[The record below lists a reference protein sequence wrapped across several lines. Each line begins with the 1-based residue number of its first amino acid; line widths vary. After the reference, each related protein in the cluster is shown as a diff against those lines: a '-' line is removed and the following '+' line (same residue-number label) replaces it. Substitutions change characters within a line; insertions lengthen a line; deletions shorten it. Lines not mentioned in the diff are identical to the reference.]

1 MKIIAETGNEDIA
14 RVYIAEIDDGR
25 RIEFVESVQPPF
37 TRSQKWVLIVSSLFG
52 CPVGCRMCDAGG
64 GYRGK
69 LSAEDIY
76 AQIDYLVRK
85 RFPGGYVDADK
96 FKIQFAR
103 MGEPAFNPAVL
114 DVLES
119 LKTRYKAPGLIPS
132 LSTIA
137 PEGCDEFFK
146 RLLEIKNEHY
156 RERFQLQFSIH
167 TTDMVTREWLIP
179 VKTWSF
185 EEMKEY
191 GELFF
196 DKGGRKIT
204 LNFALGDNM
213 KIDTGVL
220 RKYFPPDVFLVK
232 ITPVNPTFRALEN
245 GINSFIR
252 PGENETNCPDQE
264 RCPVKNLR
272 DAGYDVIMSIGEP
285 EENLIGSNCGQYLEA
300 YERSG
305 TELKGGYEYEIH
317 RK

>member
-1 MKIIAETGNEDIA
+1 
-14 RVYIAEIDDGR
+14 
-25 RIEFVESVQPPF
+25 
-37 TRSQKWVLIVSSLFG
+37 
-52 CPVGCRMCDAGG
+52 MCDAGG

-69 LSAEDIY
+69 LSADDIY
-76 AQIDYLVRK
+76 AQIDYLVKK
-85 RFPGGYVDADK
+85 RFPDGSVDVDK

-119 LKTRYKAPGLIPS
+119 LKTRYNAPGLIPS

-146 RLLEIKNEHY
+146 RLLEIKDEHY
-156 RERFQLQFSIH
+156 RKRFQLQFSIH
-167 TTDMVTREWLIP
+167 TTDPVMRQWLIP
-179 VKTWSF
+179 VKTWPF
-185 EEMKEY
+185 EKLKEY
-191 GELFF
+191 GESFF
-196 DKGGRKIT
+196 DRGGRKIT

-213 KIDTGVL
+213 KIDPEVL
-220 RKYFPPDVFLVK
+220 RKYFPPDLFIVK

-252 PGENETNCPDQE
+252 PEEDEIKLPHKN
-264 RCPVKNLR
+264 RYPVKNLQ
-272 DAGYDVIMSIGEP
+272 DAGYDVIMSLGEP

-300 YERSG
+300 YERNRKG
-305 TELKGGYEYEIH
+305 IKGGYEYEIH